1 MTPRMSG
8 ITSSNSNTAASRNST
23 PALLKN
29 ELHAFC
35 SVVLV
40 MESQLDTACMFAN
53 SMMAMYPINTM
64 TAILII
70 WFGSINALR
79 VFGICTRLAMKA
91 SMMLFACIELV
102 TMQII

>member
-35 SVVLV
+35 SVVLT
-40 MESQLDTACMFAN
+40 MLSQLDTACMFAN

-64 TAILII
+64 TAMLII

-79 VFGICTRLAMKA
+79 VFGMCIRLTMKA